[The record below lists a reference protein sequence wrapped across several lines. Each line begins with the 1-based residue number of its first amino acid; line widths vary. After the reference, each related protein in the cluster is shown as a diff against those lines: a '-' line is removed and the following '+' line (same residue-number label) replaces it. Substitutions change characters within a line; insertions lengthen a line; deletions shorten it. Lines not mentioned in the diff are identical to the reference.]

1 MDFFENVGRNI
12 LVVLEQQVKSQ
23 SFLAEQI
30 GVSRQVMQ
38 KITKGKKAINALEI
52 SKIADVLGVS
62 LETLTHQSTEEQ
74 PEDQVVMFMG
84 MIKNERVKEKFD
96 FLNMIME
103 EIVHMEDDLNEQL

>member
-1 MDFFENVGRNI
+1 MMDFFGNVGRNI
-12 LVVLEQQVKSQ
+12 LAVLEQQEKSQ

-62 LETLTHQSTEEQ
+62 LETLTHQSTQER

-103 EIVHMEDDLNEQL
+103 EIVHMEDDLNE